1 MIDIGRE
8 LSRINNI
15 KTLLNVL
22 VRDVREYC
30 KEAEKDDHGTV
41 LCVESAIESLD
52 GAVGGLED
60 MQKNL

>member
-22 VRDVREYC
+22 VRDVREHC
-30 KEAEKDDHGTV
+30 KEADKDDHGV
-41 LCVESAIESLD
+41 VISVNDALESLED
-52 GAVGGLED
+52 ASGELRKMQED
-60 MQKNL
+60 M

>member
-1 MIDIGRE
+1 MFDIGRE

-22 VRDVREYC
+22 VRDVQEYC
-30 KEAEKDDHGTV
+30 KEADKDDCGTV
-41 LCVESAIESLD
+41 LCVESAIESLY